1 MRENQAVNALGG
13 EPFLYRAGATKVET
27 CGTRLTVSLPNGRT
41 KEGITFIKVDQ
52 SPAGFDVE
60 FWAQRGR
67 ELINRRVDV
76 KPDLLP
82 VVFADVTGLRI

>member
-1 MRENQAVNALGG
+1 MRENQALNALGG
-13 EPFLYRAGATKVET
+13 RPFLNRVRATKIET

-52 SPAGFDVE
+52 SPAGFDLE

-67 ELINRRVDV
+67 ELVNRRADV
-76 KPDLLP
+76 TPDLLP
-82 VVFADVTGLRI
+82 VLFAEITGLK